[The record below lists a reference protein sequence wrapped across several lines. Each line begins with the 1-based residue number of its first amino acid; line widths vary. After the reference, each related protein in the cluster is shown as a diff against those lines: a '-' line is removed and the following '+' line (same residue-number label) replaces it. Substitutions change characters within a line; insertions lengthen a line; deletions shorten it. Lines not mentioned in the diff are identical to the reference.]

1 MDGELISR
9 LEERIETLLESY
21 AALKQENVRLAE
33 ENSRLIDGR
42 EGVKAR
48 LDVILKKLEAV

>member
-1 MDGELISR
+1 MDGELISC
-9 LEERIETLLESY
+9 LEERIDSLLASY
-21 AALKQENVRLAE
+21 AALKQENVRLTE
-33 ENSRLIDGR
+33 ENVSLIDRR

>member
-21 AALKQENVRLAE
+21 AAMKQENVRLAE
-33 ENSRLIDGR
+33 ENSRLRDGR
-42 EGVKAR
+42 EGVKTR